1 MKIYWLLPKI
11 NFKKRHCVQ
20 HYLQPIFLSKS
31 VCFVIA
37 KVFPKLSLSTRFV
50 KEKTRPGKSSMF
62 CGGKKWVFWTVIFLT
77 QELQTKW
84 RKILVAVSF
93 YLKASRF
100 ILRRQLFSFVFR
112 NALSHCSEDEEC
124 MKAERKFWKTASYTL
139 GCKSS
144 NGKWQRPLPKNN
156 TLKSSYLI

>member
-62 CGGKKWVFWTVIFLT
+62 CGGKKWVFWTVIFSHGSCKRNKGRYWL
-77 QELQTKW
+77 
-84 RKILVAVSF
+84 R
-93 YLKASRF
+93 SRF
-100 ILRRQLFSFVFR
+100 ILRRQIFSFVFH

-156 TLKSSYLI
+156 TIKSSYLI